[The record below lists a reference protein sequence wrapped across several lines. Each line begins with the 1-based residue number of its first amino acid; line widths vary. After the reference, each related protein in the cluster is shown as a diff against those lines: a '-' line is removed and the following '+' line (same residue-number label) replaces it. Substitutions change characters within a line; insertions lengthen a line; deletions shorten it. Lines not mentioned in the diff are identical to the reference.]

1 MEQFLPSNI
10 NYLDNLPKAIPSE
23 RKRRRYY
30 PTGGNAAYIP
40 GNEIRINVESPRAFL
55 DPNNCYLTFTFLNS
69 TGQTLGF
76 DLGGAYSLF
85 KTFRIHQGGNEITRI
100 ANFNRL
106 MNAVIIPATG
116 GINGRAETSLIG
128 FGRYGNVGTAGNINT
143 AAPNVGLDGADVTAS
158 GSNDDGQIAAG
169 ASIKFSMPMVGGL
182 FSCNKLLPL
191 PLLNKPIE
199 LIFEIDPDRFN
210 PFVTPAAG
218 ADYEIQDV
226 SLVADLVEVPRDVLG
241 FMKELQMAHGG
252 SLVLQ
257 GHSYEYNADNVEAG
271 FVGTK
276 IINVPSRKR
285 SIKSLFFVG
294 ASSNYAGIGGG
305 GVGDFNTYNLSFGGN
320 MNLNSYFI
328 RAGAMVMP
336 QPAIRAQGDA
346 AAAGV
351 YNPFETQR
359 GESYTEL
366 KKAIGHMGKHMGTG
380 ILSAITYATTDCDN
394 ADGAAM
400 QQSPV
405 EDGVYKVCPFG
416 IDLEAYQ
423 NEAVRA
429 GLDTQSLSL
438 DMQLNLDIGTA
449 GGGAAEDFNVDV
461 FTLYDVQYYINMDGS
476 ITFED

>member
-1 MEQFLPSNI
+1 MEQFLPANI
-10 NYLDNLPKAIPSE
+10 NYLDTLPKAIPSE
-23 RKRRRYY
+23 RKRRRFY
-30 PTGGNAAYIP
+30 PTGGNAAYIA
-40 GNEIRINVESPRAFL
+40 GNEIRINIESPRAFL
-55 DPNNCYLTFTFLNS
+55 DPNNCYLTFRFLNG

-85 KTFRIHQGGNEITRI
+85 KTFRIHQAGNEITRI
-100 ANFNRL
+100 QNFNRL
-106 MNAVIIPATG
+106 MNAIIIPATG
-116 GINGRAETSLIG
+116 GINGRAEDSLIG
-128 FGRYGNVGTAGNINT
+128 MGRYGNVGTAGNINT
-143 AAPNVGLDGADVTAS
+143 PHPNAGIDGADLTAS
-158 GSNDDGQIAAG
+158 ASNDNGSVANGAG
-169 ASIKFSMPMVGGL
+169 ITMTMPLVGGL
-182 FSCNKLLPL
+182 FSVNKLIPL
-191 PLLNKPIE
+191 PLLNQPIQ
-199 LIFEIDPDRFN
+199 LIFEIEPDTRT
-210 PFVTPAAG
+210 PFVTPMAG
-218 ADYEIQDV
+218 AGFEINDV
-226 SLVADLVEVPRDVLG
+226 SLVADMVEVPRDVLG
-241 FMKELQMAHGG
+241 FMRELQMAHGG

-257 GHSYEYNADNVEAG
+257 GHSYEHNADNVEAG

-276 IINVPSRKR
+276 VINVPSRKR

-294 ASSNYAGIGGG
+294 ASSDYAGIGGG

-320 MNLNSYFI
+320 MNLNSYFV

-336 QPAIRAQGDA
+336 QPAIKAQGDA
-346 AAAGV
+346 NAAGV
-351 YNPFETQR
+351 YNPFETNR
-359 GESYTEL
+359 SEAYMEL

-394 ADGAAM
+394 ADAAMM

-476 ITFED
+476 LTFED

>member
-1 MEQFLPSNI
+1 MEQFLPANI
-10 NYLDNLPKAIPSE
+10 NYLDTLPKAIPSE
-23 RKRRRYY
+23 RKRRRFY
-30 PTGGNAAYIP
+30 PTGGNSAYLP
-40 GNEIRINVESPRAFL
+40 GNEIRINIESPRAFL
-55 DPNNCYLTFTFLNS
+55 DPNNCYLNFRLLNS
-69 TGQTLGF
+69 TGQPLGL

-85 KTFRIHQGGNEITRI
+85 KTFRIHQAGNEITRI
-100 ANFNRL
+100 QNFNRL
-106 MNAVIIPATG
+106 MNAIIIPATG
-116 GINGRAETSLIG
+116 GINGRAEDSLIG
-128 FGRYGNVGTAGNINT
+128 MGRYGNVGTAGNINI
-143 AAPNVGLDGADVTAS
+143 AHPNAGIDGADLTAS
-158 GSNDDGQIAAG
+158 ASNDDGSIAAG
-169 ASIKFSMPMVGGL
+169 TPVTLNMPLVGGL
-182 FSCNKLLPL
+182 FSVNKLIPL

-199 LIFEIDPDRFN
+199 LIFELEPDRFN
-210 PFVTPAAG
+210 PFVTPMAG
-218 ADYEIQDV
+218 ADYEVSDV
-226 SLVADLVEVPRDVLG
+226 SLVADMVEVPRDVLG
-241 FMKELQMAHGG
+241 FMRELQMAHGG

-257 GHSYEYNADNVEAG
+257 GHSYEHNADVVEAG
-271 FVGTK
+271 FVGNK
-276 IINVPSRKR
+276 VINVPTRKR

-294 ASSNYAGIGGG
+294 ASSDYAGIGGG

-346 AAAGV
+346 AAAGL
-351 YNPFETQR
+351 YNPFETNR
-359 GESYTEL
+359 SEAYMEL

-380 ILSAITYATTDCDN
+380 ILSATTYATTDCDN
-394 ADGAAM
+394 ADAAMM

-461 FTLYDVQYYINMDGS
+461 YTLYDVQYYINMDGS